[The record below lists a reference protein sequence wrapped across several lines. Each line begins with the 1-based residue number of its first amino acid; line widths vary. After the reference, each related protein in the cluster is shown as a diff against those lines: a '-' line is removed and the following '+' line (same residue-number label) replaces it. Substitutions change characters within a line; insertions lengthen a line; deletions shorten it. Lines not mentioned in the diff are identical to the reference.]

1 MCNILDGLNTN
12 TTTNC
17 FSPGVTLRGMS
28 EGDLR
33 KRAEKD
39 QKKVKLFEEYTKILG
54 VLTYQEWLD
63 LREEMD
69 RLFKQNLHDI
79 EKTATLQTLREI
91 TEK

>member
-1 MCNILDGLNTN
+1 MCNSLELP
-12 TTTNC
+12 NC

-28 EGDLR
+28 EEDLR
-33 KRAEKD
+33 NRAEKD

-69 RLFKQNLHDI
+69 RLFKKNLHDI